1 MRKNSTNAHH
11 SFGKMIM
18 TVLFVFLVT
27 VAAQAQGSGPGF
39 HVSTRFDNG
48 CAGSQTVS
56 SPTPPASIGP
66 VTVPCVS
73 GSGTAAAEAGA
84 GTLRASSHSAHVCCG
99 SASSVNGR
107 SRIQI
112 ENVVITGPA
121 AASIPISLNFHL
133 RGTINSHTDFGQA
146 GITLFMALHG
156 FNTLMMSTSEIFM
169 SPSGILNQTGVFAPM
184 NVTFPNATIDQAVT
198 TATVNAAP
206 NQPLT
211 LEFQMSVF
219 SDMAGLGATQSDFF
233 SGANGFRLPFGT
245 PVFNLPP
252 GYTINIPELNIIN
265 NFVALPAVVSGDI
278 FIVGTN
284 ASEISLAGVTEVTG
298 NVVIVDNAAATVIDL
313 STLQTAGG
321 NVVIDENTAA
331 TVIDLSSLQTAG
343 GNVVIDD
350 STAATIIDLGS
361 LQTAS
366 GNVVIDDNTAA
377 TVINLSALTSA
388 GAVDVTGN
396 TSATGIDLPALTSA
410 GAVDVTGNTSATGI
424 DLPLLTSAGAV
435 DVTGNTLATGID
447 LPLLTSVDGPVDVT
461 GNTSA
466 TGIDL
471 PLLTSAGAVDVT
483 GNTSAT
489 GIDLPLLTSAG
500 AVDVTGNTSATG
512 IDLNSLTT
520 ANGDVTIADNGP
532 CTNVILAALT
542 NVMGN
547 LIVESCGTGTFTP
560 GPAAP
565 GGNTTLTTTGYTII
579 TGTTANGTTTLSNT
593 TSEASMT
600 AQLPAGSFTTPVS
613 FSLTH
618 LDPATLVPEPG
629 LDANNAPATIDP
641 VAAYQI
647 TFGVPTLNQNATL
660 TFDVF
665 LNALDTA
672 TADALLAALANGSAS
687 LATKGDA
694 ESSQYQAFP
703 ICSAGQ
709 VPTVGGCVLAQL
721 LDGNGQPSTGTP
733 AIVRFSNIVGHFST
747 WAVAIVTPNAAPT
760 SAFNGLLPPYP
771 KPPHTTVPTF
781 KRGSVVPLKFNW
793 IDAAGVIIDS
803 ANANPTVSV
812 SPTNCSQ
819 QATLTDTIAMEDAGN
834 SGGLR
839 YDATTMTWVF
849 NWSTKPLA
857 VGCFVVRVTPGS
869 STFVA
874 PANTFPVALR
884 DQ

>member
-206 NQPLT
+206 NEPLT

-265 NFVALPAVVSGDI
+265 NFVALPAVVSGDL

-396 TSATGIDLPALTSA
+396 TSATGI
-410 GAVDVTGNTSATGI
+410 N
-424 DLPLLTSAGAV
+424 
-435 DVTGNTLATGID
+435 
-447 LPLLTSVDGPVDVT
+447 LPLLTSVDGTVDVT

-579 TGTTANGTTTLSNT
+579 NGTTANGTTTLSNT

>member
-284 ASEISLAGVTEVTG
+284 ASEISVAGVTEVTG

-396 TSATGIDLPALTSA
+396 TSATGI
-410 GAVDVTGNTSATGI
+410 N
-424 DLPLLTSAGAV
+424 
-435 DVTGNTLATGID
+435 
-447 LPLLTSVDGPVDVT
+447 LPLLTSVDGTVDVT

-579 TGTTANGTTTLSNT
+579 NGTTANGTTTLSNT

-672 TADALLAALANGSAS
+672 TADALLAALANGSAT